1 MADRRPMAFMSYA
14 HIDDRLNRGYL
25 TEFCECLSGEVCLH
39 LGEEFPIF
47 MDRKNIKWGDSWKK
61 RIEESIDGTTFFIP
75 IISPGFFKSQFCR
88 NELTLFLERERKL
101 ERDDLIL
108 PIYLIDTPLL
118 NDKIKKNQDK
128 LAQTIASRQYADWRG
143 LRFEDLGSGA
153 VRRALAE
160 LAAHIRNALDSIPP
174 SSKDNDPNVETTA
187 PVHHETRPN
196 TDAIE
201 RESDR
206 RKPIPE
212 MPIVVVDQM
221 HRGNF
226 TTISQAIK
234 EADPGSRILVHSGI
248 YDEGLILDKA
258 LEIVGDGNL
267 GDVVVRAEGRNVV
280 LFKAARGKIAN
291 LVLKQIGEEKSYGAS
306 FDLAAFWASLFLGR
320 FAQTDKYCININQG
334 VLELVECEIFG
345 ISTGCVAI
353 GGKASP
359 KIRGNKIHGGKIGI
373 YVNNKGQALVEDNDI
388 FGNAFSAIAI
398 AGKAC
403 NPTIR
408 HNKIHD
414 GNAGI
419 GIIRGQ
425 GLIEDN
431 DIFGNVSEGITI
443 HGAGNPTILGNKIH
457 EGKSSGIS
465 GANLPF
471 PMEGNK
477 IQKDKKYEIFL
488 SEKGQGL
495 IEDNDI
501 FGNAYNGIIIFDSWS
516 PIVRGN
522 RINKNTYYAISIQ
535 NKGAGFIENNDL
547 RDNQRGAWNIS
558 DDSKDL
564 VKRSGNQE

>member
-1 MADRRPMAFMSYA
+1 M
-14 HIDDRLNRGYL
+14 
-25 TEFCECLSGEVCLH
+25 
-39 LGEEFPIF
+39 
-47 MDRKNIKWGDSWKK
+47 
-61 RIEESIDGTTFFIP
+61 
-75 IISPGFFKSQFCR
+75 
-88 NELTLFLERERKL
+88 
-101 ERDDLIL
+101 
-108 PIYLIDTPLL
+108 
-118 NDKIKKNQDK
+118 
-128 LAQTIASRQYADWRG
+128 
-143 LRFEDLGSGA
+143 
-153 VRRALAE
+153 
-160 LAAHIRNALDSIPP
+160 
-174 SSKDNDPNVETTA
+174 
-187 PVHHETRPN
+187 
-196 TDAIE
+196 
-201 RESDR
+201 
-206 RKPIPE
+206 
-212 MPIVVVDQM
+212 
-221 HRGNF
+221 
-226 TTISQAIK
+226 
-234 EADPGSRILVHSGI
+234 
-248 YDEGLILDKA
+248 
-258 LEIVGDGNL
+258 
-267 GDVVVRAEGRNVV
+267 
-280 LFKAARGKIAN
+280 
-291 LVLKQIGEEKSYGAS
+291 LKQIGEEKSYGAS